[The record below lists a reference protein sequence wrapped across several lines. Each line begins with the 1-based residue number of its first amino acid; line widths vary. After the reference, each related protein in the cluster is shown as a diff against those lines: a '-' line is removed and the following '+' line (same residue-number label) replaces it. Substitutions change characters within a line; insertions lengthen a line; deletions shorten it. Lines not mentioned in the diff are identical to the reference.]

1 MTVTNLWLP
10 PKDEYE
16 YDDDDI
22 LLRPGVFDV
31 GDEPRIYPNFFNC
44 TLNDSLGRP
53 YINENPIFNTQV
65 FHHALLKSLM
75 RKKGVI

>member
-1 MTVTNLWLP
+1 MTVTDSWLP
-10 PKDEYE
+10 PENE

-31 GDEPRIYPNFFNC
+31 GDKPSIHPNFFNG

-53 YINENPIFNTQV
+53 YINDDPISNTQV
-65 FHHALLKSLM
+65 FFTTPCSNL
-75 RKKGVI
+75 